1 MSANTAKEDVLIIG
15 AGPAGLTAV
24 YELTRQGFTPI
35 VLESD
40 GQVGG
45 ISKTVVRDGWRF
57 DLGGHRFFTKVSRND
72 VELCAREN
80 HGLFDHDGFLRI
92 ADAAHSYHA

>member
-1 MSANTAKEDVLIIG
+1 MSINAADNVLIIG
-15 AGPAGLTAV
+15 AGPAGLTAA
-24 YELTRQGFTPI
+24 YELTRQGFSPI

-57 DLGGHRFFTKVSRND
+57 DLGGHRFFTKVARVERCWHEIIPDEDFLLRPRMSR
-72 VELCAREN
+72 
-80 HGLFDHDGFLRI
+80 I
-92 ADAAHSYHA
+92 